1 MMKSSLNRLVARG
14 VAAALLLGLVLA
26 AAPGLAA
33 PAASFE
39 TPAREAILI
48 DADTGAVLF
57 EKEADVPMPPAS
69 MSKMMT
75 LYVLFERLR
84 EGKLKLTDTMTV
96 SRNAWLKGGAASGGS
111 TMFLNPNDEIKVED
125 LIRGIVIQSG
135 NDASV
140 VVAEG
145 ISGTE
150 EAFAEEM
157 NRTAAKIGLRDSHF
171 VNATGLPDPNHHMT
185 ARDIAILSYRT
196 IKEHPEYYHYYS
208 EKEFVFNGIRQGN
221 RNPLLYKTLG
231 VDGLKTGHTEAA
243 GFCLAASAKQGE
255 RRLIAVLGGL
265 GSMQQRSDESER
277 ILSWGFRQFD
287 NYVLFKPGEEVTTA
301 EVWLGEQETVPLVS
315 PDGVTVTLP
324 RSARQEMKVTVDY
337 EGPVPAPIQAG
348 DRLAVL
354 TVSAPGVDAA
364 ELPLVAGASVER
376 LGPFG
381 RLSVA
386 LTHLAGSAL
395 R

>member
-1 MMKSSLNRLVARG
+1 MMKPSLKDHVLRPLG
-14 VAAALLLGLVLA
+14 AALFMVVLA
-26 AAPGLAA
+26 AASIAFAA
-33 PAASFE
+33 PPASFE
-39 TPAREAILI
+39 TPAREAILL

-75 LYVLFERLR
+75 LYVAFERLQ
-84 EGKLKLTDTMTV
+84 EGRIKLTDTMTV

-111 TMFLNPNDEIKVED
+111 TMFLNPNEQVKVED
-125 LIRGIVIQSG
+125 LIRGIAIQSG

-140 VVAEG
+140 VLAEG

-157 NRTAAKIGLRDSHF
+157 MKVAARIGLRDSTF
-171 VNATGLPDPNHHMT
+171 TNATGLPDPNHHMT

-196 IKEHPEYYHYYS
+196 LKDHPEYYHYYS
-208 EKEFVFNGIRQGN
+208 EKEFVFHGIRQGN

-265 GSMQQRSDESER
+265 TSMQQRSDESER

-315 PDGVTVTLP
+315 DQGVTVTLP
-324 RSARQEMKVTVDY
+324 RSARQEMKVTVNYD
-337 EGPVPAPIQAG
+337 GPVPAPVQAG
-348 DRLAVL
+348 DQLAVL
-354 TVSAPGVDAA
+354 TVSAPGVDPV
-364 ELPLVAGASVER
+364 EMPLVAGAPVER

-386 LTHLAGSAL
+386 LTHMAGSAL

>member
-1 MMKSSLNRLVARG
+1 MKPSLNPFAARLLA
-14 VAAALLLGLVLA
+14 VAAVAAVLLA

-33 PAASFE
+33 PAAGFE
-39 TPAREAILI
+39 TPAREAILM

-57 EKEADVPMPPAS
+57 EKDADAPMPPAS

-75 LYVLFERLR
+75 LYMLFERIK

-96 SRNAWLKGGAASGGS
+96 SRNAWLKGGAKSGGS
-111 TMFLNPNDEIKVED
+111 TMFLNPDDQVKVED

-145 ISGTE
+145 LSGTE

-157 NRTAAKIGLRDSHF
+157 NRTAAKIGLRNSHF
-171 VNATGLPDPNHHMT
+171 TNATGLPDPNHYMT

-196 IKEHPEYYHYYS
+196 IKDHPESYHYYS

-265 GSMQQRSDESER
+265 TSMQQRSDESER

-287 NYVLFKPGEEVTTA
+287 NYVLFKPNEEVTAA

-315 PDGVTVTLP
+315 SEGVTVTLP
-324 RSARQEMKVTVDY
+324 RSARQEMKVTVNYD
-337 EGPVPAPIQAG
+337 GPVPAPIAAG
-348 DRLAVL
+348 DQLAVL
-354 TVSAPGVDAA
+354 TVTAPGVDAV
-364 ELPLVAGASVER
+364 ELPLVAGAAVER

-386 LTHLAGSAL
+386 LTHMAGSAL

>member
-1 MMKSSLNRLVARG
+1 MKPSLNRFAARSLPM
-14 VAAALLLGLVLA
+14 AALAAVLLA

-33 PAASFE
+33 PAAGFE
-39 TPAREAILI
+39 TPAREAILM
-48 DADTGAVLF
+48 DAHTGAVLF
-57 EKEADVPMPPAS
+57 EKEADAPMPPAS

-75 LYVLFERLR
+75 LYMLFERIK

-96 SRNAWLKGGAASGGS
+96 SRNAWLKGGAKSGGS
-111 TMFLNPNDEIKVED
+111 TMFLNPDDQVKVED

-157 NRTAAKIGLRDSHF
+157 NRTAAKIGLRNSHF
-171 VNATGLPDPNHHMT
+171 TNATGLPDPNHYMT
-185 ARDIAILSYRT
+185 ARDIAVLSYRT
-196 IKEHPEYYHYYS
+196 IKDHPDSYHYYS

-243 GFCLAASAKQGE
+243 GFCLAASAKQGD

-287 NYVLFKPGEEVTTA
+287 NYVLFKPNEEVTTA

-315 PDGVTVTLP
+315 SEGVTVTLP
-324 RSARQEMKVTVDY
+324 RSARQEMKVTVNYDA
-337 EGPVPAPIQAG
+337 PVPAPIAAG

-354 TVSAPGVDAA
+354 TVTAPGVDAV
-364 ELPLVAGASVER
+364 ELPLVAGAAVER

-386 LTHLAGSAL
+386 LTHMASSAL

>member
-1 MMKSSLNRLVARG
+1 MKPSLKDHVLRPLG
-14 VAAALLLGLVLA
+14 AALFMVVLA
-26 AAPGLAA
+26 AASAAFAA
-33 PAASFE
+33 PPASFE
-39 TPAREAILI
+39 TPAREAILL

-75 LYVLFERLR
+75 LYVLFERLQ
-84 EGKLKLTDTMTV
+84 EGRIKLTDTMTV
-96 SRNAWLKGGAASGGS
+96 SRNAWLIGGAQSGGS
-111 TMFLNPNDEIKVED
+111 TMFLNPNEQVKVED
-125 LIRGIVIQSG
+125 LIRGIAIQSG

-157 NRTAAKIGLRDSHF
+157 MKVGARIGLRDSTF
-171 VNATGLPDPNHHMT
+171 TNATGLPDPNHRMT
-185 ARDIAILSYRT
+185 ARDIATLSYRT
-196 IKEHPEYYHYYS
+196 LKDHPEYYHYYS

-255 RRLIAVLGGL
+255 RQLIAVLGGL
-265 GSMQQRSDESER
+265 TSMQQRSDESER

-315 PDGVTVTLP
+315 DQGVTVTLP
-324 RSARQEMKVTVDY
+324 RGARQEMKVTVNYD
-337 EGPVPAPIQAG
+337 GPVPAPVQAG
-348 DRLAVL
+348 DQLAVL
-354 TVSAPGVDAA
+354 TVSAPGVDPV
-364 ELPLVAGASVER
+364 EVPLVAGAPVER

-386 LTHLAGSAL
+386 LTHMAGSAL

>member
-1 MMKSSLNRLVARG
+1 MKSSPIRFVARLFG
-14 VAAALLLGLVLA
+14 MALLVTLLA
-26 AAPGLAA
+26 MAPALAA
-33 PAASFE
+33 PAAGFE
-39 TPAREAILI
+39 TPAREAILM

-57 EKEADVPMPPAS
+57 EKEADAPMPPAS

-75 LYVLFERLR
+75 LYVLFERLK
-84 EGKLKLTDTMTV
+84 EGKIKLTDTMTV

-111 TMFLNPNDEIKVED
+111 TMFLNPNDQIKVED

-145 ISGTE
+145 VSGTE

-157 NRTAAKIGLRDSHF
+157 NKTAAKIGLRDSHF

-196 IKEHPEYYHYYS
+196 IRDHSDYYHYYS

-243 GFCLAASAKQGE
+243 GFCLAVSAKQGE

-265 GSMQQRSDESER
+265 SSMQQRSDESER

-301 EVWLGEQETVPLVS
+301 EVWLGEEETVPLVG
-315 PDGVTVTLP
+315 DQGVTVTLP
-324 RSARQEMKVTVDY
+324 RGARQEMKVTVGYD
-337 EGPVPAPIQAG
+337 GPVPAPIQAG

-354 TVSAPGVDAA
+354 TVTAPGSDPV
-364 ELPLVAGASVER
+364 EVPLVAGAPVER

-386 LTHLAGSAL
+386 LTHMAGSAL

>member
-1 MMKSSLNRLVARG
+1 MKSSLNRF
-14 VAAALLLGLVLA
+14 AACFSVIAVLLA
-26 AAPGLAA
+26 AAPTLAA
-33 PAASFE
+33 PAAGFE
-39 TPAREAILI
+39 TPAREAILM
-48 DADTGAVLF
+48 DADTGAILF
-57 EKEADVPMPPAS
+57 DKEADAPMPPAS

-75 LYVLFERLR
+75 LYVLFERLQ
-84 EGKLKLTDTMTV
+84 EGKIKLTDTMTV
-96 SRNAWLKGGAASGGS
+96 SRNAWLKGGAKSGGS
-111 TMFLNPNDEIKVED
+111 TMFLNPDDQVKVED

-145 ISGTE
+145 VSGTE

-157 NRTAAKIGLRDSHF
+157 NKVAAKIGLRGSHF
-171 VNATGLPDPNHHMT
+171 VNATGLPDPNHYMT

-196 IKEHPEYYHYYS
+196 IKNHPEYYHYYS

-287 NYVLFKPGEEVTTA
+287 NYALFAPNEEVTTA
-301 EVWLGEQETVPLVS
+301 EVWLGEKETVPLVS

-324 RSARQEMKVTVDY
+324 RSARQEMKVTVNYD
-337 EGPVPAPIQAG
+337 GPVPAPIAAG
-348 DRLAVL
+348 DQLAVL
-354 TVSAPGVDAA
+354 TVTAPGVDAVQ
-364 ELPLVAGASVER
+364 LPLVAGAPVER

-386 LTHLAGSAL
+386 LGHMAGSAM

>member
-1 MMKSSLNRLVARG
+1 MKSSLNRSVARLLG
-14 VAAALLLGLVLA
+14 AALLMAVLA
-26 AAPGLAA
+26 AASPAFAA
-33 PAASFE
+33 PAAGFE

-57 EKEADVPMPPAS
+57 EKEADAPMPPAS

-75 LYVLFERLR
+75 LYVLFERLQ
-84 EGKLKLTDTMTV
+84 EGRIKLTDTMTV
-96 SRNAWLKGGAASGGS
+96 SRNAWLTGGAKSGGS
-111 TMFLNPNDEIKVED
+111 TMFLNPNDQIKVED

-157 NRTAAKIGLRDSHF
+157 NRTAAQVGLRNSNF

-185 ARDIAILSYRT
+185 ARDIGVLSYRT
-196 IKEHPEYYHYYS
+196 IKDHPEYYHYYS

-243 GFCLAASAKQGE
+243 GFCLAASAKQGD

-265 GSMQQRSDESER
+265 SSMQQRSDESER

-301 EVWLGEQETVPLVS
+301 EVWLGEQETVPLVN
-315 PDGVTVTLP
+315 DQGVTVTLP
-324 RSARQEMKVTVDY
+324 RSARQEMKVTVSYD
-337 EGPVPAPIQAG
+337 GPVPAPIQAG
-348 DRLAVL
+348 DQLAVL
-354 TVSAPGVDAA
+354 TVSAPGVDPV
-364 ELPLVAGASVER
+364 EVPLVAGAPVER

-386 LTHLAGSAL
+386 LTHMASSAL

>member
-1 MMKSSLNRLVARG
+1 MKPSLNPFAARSL
-14 VAAALLLGLVLA
+14 AMAALAAVLLA
-26 AAPGLAA
+26 ATPGLAA
-33 PAASFE
+33 PAAGFE
-39 TPAREAILI
+39 TPAREAILM

-57 EKEADVPMPPAS
+57 EKEADAPMPPAS

-75 LYVLFERLR
+75 LYMLFERMK

-96 SRNAWLKGGAASGGS
+96 SRNAWLKGGAKSGGS
-111 TMFLNPNDEIKVED
+111 TMFLNPDDQVKVED

-157 NRTAAKIGLRDSHF
+157 NRTAVKIGLRNSHF
-171 VNATGLPDPNHHMT
+171 TNATGLPDPNHYMT

-196 IKEHPEYYHYYS
+196 IKDHPESYHYYS

-287 NYVLFKPGEEVTTA
+287 NYVLFKPNEEVTAA

-315 PDGVTVTLP
+315 SEGVTVTLP
-324 RSARQEMKVTVDY
+324 RSARQEMKVTVNYD
-337 EGPVPAPIQAG
+337 GPVPAPIAAG

-354 TVSAPGVDAA
+354 TVTAPGVDAV
-364 ELPLVAGASVER
+364 ELPLVAGAAVER

-386 LTHLAGSAL
+386 LTHMASSAL